1 MTDRLGQG
9 GTAAH
14 DPDVERHHTTMT
26 ENQSAT
32 EVAYLPEAPPPH
44 NHGHTVAAWVTMTG
58 IMVGALVSTAG
69 VVVDGAFWLFWAG
82 LVVCAGSVVV
92 GGVLRGM
99 GLGQR

>member
-1 MTDRLGQG
+1 
-9 GTAAH
+9 
-14 DPDVERHHTTMT
+14 MT
-26 ENQSAT
+26 ENQPAAA
-32 EVAYLPEAPPPH
+32 EVAYLPETIPPD

-69 VVVDGAFWLFWAG
+69 VVVDGAFWMFWAG